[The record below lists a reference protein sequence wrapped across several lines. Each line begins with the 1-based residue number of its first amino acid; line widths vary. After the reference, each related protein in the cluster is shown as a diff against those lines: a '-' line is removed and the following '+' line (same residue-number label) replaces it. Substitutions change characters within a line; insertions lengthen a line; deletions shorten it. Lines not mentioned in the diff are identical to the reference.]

1 MFYPSIPINEK
12 SLSFIKNNF
21 VAQIQAL
28 EQFYPI
34 IKSALNLGLNP
45 SSIKFGGGTALSM
58 YYFQHRLSFD
68 IDLFVNDA
76 QHLGFFSPKLWID
89 DCSHFDSAR
98 YIDQHNHI
106 GVTNKDNIKIDIL
119 IDYASNEGYI
129 DNSKKI
135 FAFDIYIESLENIIA
150 KKITFRKI
158 DNKTRDIFDISVAL
172 HHNDG
177 LFDQLLN
184 DQKITK
190 QDLLIFQNSLKELNK
205 EKYNAQ
211 IKIVKPTQE
220 YSHIALN
227 AYEILT
233 EKIDQIK
240 TTTHSNSYDDNTDN
254 LDNSNEYTPTP
265 KRRR

>member
-1 MFYPSIPINEK
+1 MSFLSIPINEK

-58 YYFQHRLSFD
+58 YFFQHRLSFD

-76 QHLGFFSPKLWID
+76 QYLGFFSPKLWID
-89 DCSHFDSAR
+89 DCSHFDSAK

-106 GVTNKDNIKIDIL
+106 GITNKDNIKIDIL

-129 DNSKKI
+129 DDSKKI

-150 KKITFRKI
+150 KKITFRKT
-158 DNKTRDIFDISVAL
+158 DNKTRDIFDIAVAL
-172 HHNDG
+172 HNDSN
-177 LFDQLLN
+177 LFDKLLN
-184 DQKITK
+184 AQKISK
-190 QDLLIFQNSLKELNK
+190 QDLLTLQNSLQELNK
-205 EKYNAQ
+205 EKYNSQ

-240 TTTHSNSYDDNTDN
+240 TTTHNTDN

>member
-1 MFYPSIPINEK
+1 MSFLSIPINEK

-45 SSIKFGGGTALSM
+45 SSVKFGGGTALSM

-76 QHLGFFSPKLWID
+76 QYLGFFSPKLWID
-89 DCSHFDSAR
+89 DCAHFDSAR

-106 GVTNKDNIKIDIL
+106 GVTNRDNIKIDIL

-129 DNSKKI
+129 DDSKKI

-150 KKITFRKI
+150 KKITFRKT
-158 DNKTRDIFDISVAL
+158 DNKTRDIFDIAVAL
-172 HHNDG
+172 HNDSN
-177 LFDQLLN
+177 LFDKLLN
-184 DQKITK
+184 AQKISK
-190 QDLLIFQNSLKELNK
+190 QDLLTLQNSLQELNK
-205 EKYNAQ
+205 EKYNSQ

-240 TTTHSNSYDDNTDN
+240 TTTHNTDN

>member
-1 MFYPSIPINEK
+1 MSFLSIPINEK

-76 QHLGFFSPKLWID
+76 QYLGFFSPKLWID
-89 DCSHFDSAR
+89 DRAHFDSAR

-106 GVTNKDNIKIDIL
+106 GITNKDNIKIDIL

-129 DNSKKI
+129 DDSKKI

-150 KKITFRKI
+150 KKITFRKT
-158 DNKTRDIFDISVAL
+158 DNKTRDIFDIAVAL
-172 HHNDG
+172 HNDSN
-177 LFDQLLN
+177 LFDKLLN
-184 DQKITK
+184 AQKISK
-190 QDLLIFQNSLKELNK
+190 QDLLTLQNSLQELNK
-205 EKYNAQ
+205 EKYNSQ

-240 TTTHSNSYDDNTDN
+240 TTTHNTDN

>member
-1 MFYPSIPINEK
+1 MSFLSIPINEK

-21 VAQIQAL
+21 VTQIQAL
-28 EQFYPI
+28 GQFYPI

-76 QHLGFFSPKLWID
+76 QYLGFFSPKLWID
-89 DCSHFDSAR
+89 DCSHFDGAK

-106 GVTNKDNIKIDIL
+106 GITNKDNIKIDIL

-135 FAFDIYIESLENIIA
+135 FAFDIYVESLENIIA
-150 KKITFRKI
+150 KKITFRKT
-158 DNKTRDIFDISVAL
+158 DNKTRDIFDIAVAL
-172 HHNDG
+172 HNDSN
-177 LFDQLLN
+177 LFDKLLN
-184 DQKITK
+184 AQKISK
-190 QDLLIFQNSLKELNK
+190 QDLLTLQNSLQELNK
-205 EKYNAQ
+205 EKYNSQ

-240 TTTHSNSYDDNTDN
+240 TTTHNTDN
-254 LDNSNEYTPTP
+254 LDNSNEYTLTP

>member
-76 QHLGFFSPKLWID
+76 QYLGFFSPKLWID
-89 DCSHFDSAR
+89 DCSHFDSAK

-106 GVTNKDNIKIDIL
+106 GITNKDNIKIDIL

-129 DNSKKI
+129 DDSKKI

-150 KKITFRKI
+150 KKITFRKT
-158 DNKTRDIFDISVAL
+158 DNKTRDIFDIAVAL
-172 HHNDG
+172 HNDSN
-177 LFDQLLN
+177 LFDKLLN
-184 DQKITK
+184 AQKISK
-190 QDLLIFQNSLKELNK
+190 QDLLTLQNSLQELNK
-205 EKYNAQ
+205 EKYNSQ

-240 TTTHSNSYDDNTDN
+240 TTTHNTDN

>member
-1 MFYPSIPINEK
+1 MSFLSIPINEK

-68 IDLFVNDA
+68 IDLFINDA
-76 QHLGFFSPKLWID
+76 QYLGFFSPKLWID
-89 DCSHFDSAR
+89 DCSHFDSAK

-106 GVTNKDNIKIDIL
+106 GITNKDNIKIDIL

-129 DNSKKI
+129 DDSKKI

-150 KKITFRKI
+150 KKITFRKT
-158 DNKTRDIFDISVAL
+158 DNKTRDIFDIAVAL
-172 HHNDG
+172 HNDSN
-177 LFDQLLN
+177 LFDKLLN
-184 DQKITK
+184 AQKISK
-190 QDLLIFQNSLKELNK
+190 QDLLTLQNSLQELNK
-205 EKYNAQ
+205 EKYNSQ

-240 TTTHSNSYDDNTDN
+240 TTTHNTDN

>member
-1 MFYPSIPINEK
+1 MSFLSIPINEK

-21 VAQIQAL
+21 VTQIQAL

-76 QHLGFFSPKLWID
+76 QYLGFFSPKLWID
-89 DCSHFDSAR
+89 DCSHFDSAK

-106 GVTNKDNIKIDIL
+106 GITNKDNIKIDIL

-129 DNSKKI
+129 DDSKKI

-150 KKITFRKI
+150 KKITFRKT
-158 DNKTRDIFDISVAL
+158 DNKTRDIFDIAVAL
-172 HHNDG
+172 HNDSN
-177 LFDQLLN
+177 LFDKLLN
-184 DQKITK
+184 AQKISK
-190 QDLLIFQNSLKELNK
+190 QDLLTLQNSLQELNK
-205 EKYNAQ
+205 EKYNSQ

-240 TTTHSNSYDDNTDN
+240 TTTHNTDN

>member
-1 MFYPSIPINEK
+1 MSFLSIPINEK

-34 IKSALNLGLNP
+34 IKSALNLGFNP

-76 QHLGFFSPKLWID
+76 QYLGFFSPKLWID
-89 DCSHFDSAR
+89 DCAHFDSAR
-98 YIDQHNHI
+98 YIDQYNHI

-135 FAFDIYIESLENIIA
+135 FAFDIYTESLENIIA
-150 KKITFRKI
+150 KKITFRKT
-158 DNKTRDIFDISVAL
+158 DNKTRDIFDIAVAL
-172 HHNDG
+172 HNDSN
-177 LFDQLLN
+177 LFDKLLN
-184 DQKITK
+184 AQKISK
-190 QDLLIFQNSLKELNK
+190 QDLLTLQNSLQELNK
-205 EKYNAQ
+205 EKYNSQ

-240 TTTHSNSYDDNTDN
+240 TTTHNTDD

>member
-1 MFYPSIPINEK
+1 MSFLSIPINEK

-28 EQFYPI
+28 EQFYPV

-76 QHLGFFSPKLWID
+76 QYLGFFSPKLWID
-89 DCSHFDSAR
+89 DCSHFDSAK

-106 GVTNKDNIKIDIL
+106 GITNKDNIKIDIL

-129 DNSKKI
+129 DDSKKI
-135 FAFDIYIESLENIIA
+135 FAFDIYIESLENIIT
-150 KKITFRKI
+150 KKITFRKT
-158 DNKTRDIFDISVAL
+158 DNKTRDIFDIAVAL
-172 HHNDG
+172 HNDSN
-177 LFDQLLN
+177 LFDKLLN
-184 DQKITK
+184 AQKISK
-190 QDLLIFQNSLKELNK
+190 QDLLTLQNSLQELNK
-205 EKYNAQ
+205 EKYNSQ

-240 TTTHSNSYDDNTDN
+240 TTTHNTDN

>member
-1 MFYPSIPINEK
+1 MSFLSIPINEK

-21 VAQIQAL
+21 VVQIQAL

-76 QHLGFFSPKLWID
+76 QYLGFFSPKLWID
-89 DCSHFDSAR
+89 DCSHFDSAK

-106 GVTNKDNIKIDIL
+106 GITNKDNIKIDIL

-129 DNSKKI
+129 DDSKKI

-150 KKITFRKI
+150 KKITFRKT
-158 DNKTRDIFDISVAL
+158 DNKTRDIFDIAVAL
-172 HHNDG
+172 HNDSN
-177 LFDQLLN
+177 LFDKLLN
-184 DQKITK
+184 AQKISK
-190 QDLLIFQNSLKELNK
+190 QDLLTLQNSLQELNK
-205 EKYNAQ
+205 EKYNSQ

-240 TTTHSNSYDDNTDN
+240 TTTHNTDN

>member
-1 MFYPSIPINEK
+1 M
-12 SLSFIKNNF
+12 
-21 VAQIQAL
+21 
-28 EQFYPI
+28 
-34 IKSALNLGLNP
+34 
-45 SSIKFGGGTALSM
+45 
-58 YYFQHRLSFD
+58 
-68 IDLFVNDA
+68 
-76 QHLGFFSPKLWID
+76 
-89 DCSHFDSAR
+89 
-98 YIDQHNHI
+98 
-106 GVTNKDNIKIDIL
+106 
-119 IDYASNEGYI
+119 
-129 DNSKKI
+129 
-135 FAFDIYIESLENIIA
+135 ESLENIIA
-150 KKITFRKI
+150 KKITFRKT

-172 HHNDG
+172 YHNDG

-190 QDLLIFQNSLKELNK
+190 QDLLTLQNSLQELNK

-240 TTTHSNSYDDNTDN
+240 TTTHNTDD

>member
-1 MFYPSIPINEK
+1 MSFLSIPINGK

-76 QHLGFFSPKLWID
+76 QCLGFFSPKLWID
-89 DCSHFDSAR
+89 NCSHFDSTR

-106 GVTNKDNIKIDIL
+106 GVTNKDNIKIDVL
-119 IDYASNEGYI
+119 VDYASNERYV

-150 KKITFRKI
+150 KKITFRKT
-158 DNKTRDIFDISVAL
+158 DNKTRDIFDIAVAL
-172 HHNDG
+172 HNDSN
-177 LFDQLLN
+177 LFDKLLN
-184 DQKITK
+184 AQKISK
-190 QDLLIFQNSLKELNK
+190 QDLLTLQNSLQELNK

-211 IKIVKPTQE
+211 IKIVKPT
-220 YSHIALN
+220 
-227 AYEILT
+227 
-233 EKIDQIK
+233 
-240 TTTHSNSYDDNTDN
+240 
-254 LDNSNEYTPTP
+254 
-265 KRRR
+265 

>member
-1 MFYPSIPINEK
+1 MSFLSIPINEK

-21 VAQIQAL
+21 QAQIQAL

-76 QHLGFFSPKLWID
+76 QCLGFFSPKLWID
-89 DCSHFDSAR
+89 NCSHFDSTR

-106 GVTNKDNIKIDIL
+106 GVTNKDNIKIDVL
-119 IDYASNEGYI
+119 VDYASNEGYV

-135 FAFDIYIESLENIIA
+135 FAFDIYIENLENIIA
-150 KKITFRKI
+150 KKITFRKT
-158 DNKTRDIFDISVAL
+158 DNKTRDIFDIAVAL
-172 HHNDG
+172 HNDNN
-177 LFDQLLN
+177 LFDKLLSS
-184 DQKITK
+184 QKITK
-190 QDLLIFQNSLKELNK
+190 QDLLTLQNSLQELNK

-240 TTTHSNSYDDNTDN
+240 TTTHNTDD

>member
-1 MFYPSIPINEK
+1 MFYPSIPINEIN
-12 SLSFIKNNF
+12 FVKNNF
-21 VAQIQAL
+21 QTQIKAL
-28 EQFYPI
+28 KQFYPI
-34 IKSALNLGLNP
+34 IKNALNLGLKP
-45 SSIKFGGGTALSM
+45 SMIKFGGGTALSM

-76 QHLGFFSPKLWID
+76 QYLGFFSPKLWID

-119 IDYASNEGYI
+119 IDYVSNEGYI

-150 KKITFRKI
+150 KKITFRKT

-240 TTTHSNSYDDNTDN
+240 TATYSNSHDNADD

>member
-1 MFYPSIPINEK
+1 MSFLSIPINEK

-34 IKSALNLGLNP
+34 IESALNLGLNP

-76 QHLGFFSPKLWID
+76 QCLGFFSPKLWID
-89 DCSHFDSAR
+89 NCSHFDSTR

-106 GVTNKDNIKIDIL
+106 GVTNKDNIKIDVL
-119 IDYASNEGYI
+119 VDYASNEGYV

-150 KKITFRKI
+150 KKITFRKT
-158 DNKTRDIFDISVAL
+158 DNKTRDIFDIAVAL
-172 HHNDG
+172 HNDNN
-177 LFDQLLN
+177 LFDKLLSS
-184 DQKITK
+184 QKITK
-190 QDLLIFQNSLKELNK
+190 QDLLTLQNSLQELNK

-227 AYEILT
+227 AYKILT

-240 TTTHSNSYDDNTDN
+240 TTTHNTDN

>member
-1 MFYPSIPINEK
+1 MSFLSIPINEK

-21 VAQIQAL
+21 VTQIQAL

-76 QHLGFFSPKLWID
+76 QYLGFFSPKLWID
-89 DCSHFDSAR
+89 DCSHFDGAK

-106 GVTNKDNIKIDIL
+106 GITNKDNIKIDIL

-135 FAFDIYIESLENIIA
+135 FAFDIYVESLENIIA
-150 KKITFRKI
+150 KKITFRKT
-158 DNKTRDIFDISVAL
+158 DNKTRDIFDIAVAL
-172 HHNDG
+172 HNDSN
-177 LFDQLLN
+177 LFDKLLN
-184 DQKITK
+184 AQKISK
-190 QDLLIFQNSLKELNK
+190 QDLLTLQNSLQELNK
-205 EKYNAQ
+205 EKYNSQ

-240 TTTHSNSYDDNTDN
+240 TTTHNTDN
-254 LDNSNEYTPTP
+254 LDNSNEYTLTP

>member
-1 MFYPSIPINEK
+1 MFYPSIPINEIN
-12 SLSFIKNNF
+12 FVKNNF
-21 VAQIQAL
+21 QTQIKAL
-28 EQFYPI
+28 KQFYPI
-34 IKSALNLGLNP
+34 IKNALNLGLKP
-45 SSIKFGGGTALSM
+45 SMIKFGGGTALSM

-76 QHLGFFSPKLWID
+76 QCLGFFSPKLWID

-150 KKITFRKI
+150 KKITFRKT

-240 TTTHSNSYDDNTDN
+240 TATYSNSHDNADD

>member
-1 MFYPSIPINEK
+1 MSFLSIPINEK

-34 IKSALNLGLNP
+34 IKSALNLGLNS

-76 QHLGFFSPKLWID
+76 QYLGFFSPKLWID
-89 DCSHFDSAR
+89 DCSHFDSTR

-129 DNSKKI
+129 DDSKKI

-150 KKITFRKI
+150 KKITFRKT
-158 DNKTRDIFDISVAL
+158 DNKTRDIFDMAVAL
-172 HHNDG
+172 HNDSN
-177 LFDQLLN
+177 LFDKLLN
-184 DQKITK
+184 AQKISK
-190 QDLLIFQNSLKELNK
+190 QDLLIFQNSLKELDKKRYCLEIEIVEPVSRYK
-205 EKYNAQ
+205 EL
-211 IKIVKPTQE
+211 
-220 YSHIALN
+220 SSN
-227 AYEILT
+227 AYDFLI
-233 EKIDQIK
+233 EKIEQI
-240 TTTHSNSYDDNTDN
+240 
-254 LDNSNEYTPTP
+254 
-265 KRRR
+265 

>member
-1 MFYPSIPINEK
+1 MSFLSIPINEK

-21 VAQIQAL
+21 QAQIQAL

-76 QHLGFFSPKLWID
+76 QYLGFFSPKLWID
-89 DCSHFDSAR
+89 DYSHFDSSR

-119 IDYASNEGYI
+119 IDCASNERHI

-150 KKITFRKI
+150 KKITFRKT
-158 DNKTRDIFDISVAL
+158 DNKTRDIFDMAVAL
-172 HHNDG
+172 YNDSN
-177 LFDQLLN
+177 LFDKLLN
-184 DQKITK
+184 AQKISK
-190 QDLLIFQNSLKELNK
+190 QDLLTLQNSLQELNK
-205 EKYNAQ
+205 EKYHAQ
-211 IKIVKPTQE
+211 IKIVKPIQE

-240 TTTHSNSYDDNTDN
+240 TATHSNSHDDNTDN
-254 LDNSNEYTPTP
+254 LENTNKYTPTP
-265 KRRR
+265 KHRR

>member
-1 MFYPSIPINEK
+1 MSFLSIPINEK

-76 QHLGFFSPKLWID
+76 QYLGFFSPKLWID
-89 DCSHFDSAR
+89 DCSHFDSAK

-106 GVTNKDNIKIDIL
+106 GITNKDNIKIDIL

-129 DNSKKI
+129 DDSKKI

-150 KKITFRKI
+150 KKITFRKT
-158 DNKTRDIFDISVAL
+158 DNKTRDIFDIAVAL
-172 HHNDG
+172 HNDSN
-177 LFDQLLN
+177 LFDKLLN
-184 DQKITK
+184 AQKISK
-190 QDLLIFQNSLKELNK
+190 QDLLTLQNSLQELNK
-205 EKYNAQ
+205 EKYNSQ

-240 TTTHSNSYDDNTDN
+240 TTTHNTDN

>member
-1 MFYPSIPINEK
+1 MSFLSIPINEK

-21 VAQIQAL
+21 QAQIQAL

-34 IKSALNLGLNP
+34 IKNALNLGLNP

-76 QHLGFFSPKLWID
+76 QCLGFFSPKLWID
-89 DCSHFDSAR
+89 NCSHFDSTR

-106 GVTNKDNIKIDIL
+106 GVTNKDNIKIDVL
-119 IDYASNEGYI
+119 VDYASNERYV

-150 KKITFRKI
+150 KKITFRKT
-158 DNKTRDIFDISVAL
+158 DNKTRDIFDIAVAL
-172 HHNDG
+172 HNNNN
-177 LFDQLLN
+177 LFDKLLSS
-184 DQKITK
+184 QKITK
-190 QDLLIFQNSLKELNK
+190 QDLLTLQNSLQELDK
-205 EKYNAQ
+205 KR
-211 IKIVKPTQE
+211 
-220 YSHIALN
+220 YSIEIDMVEPISHYKDLSLS
-227 AYEILT
+227 AYDFLID
-233 EKIDQIK
+233 KIDQIK
-240 TTTHSNSYDDNTDN
+240 TATYSNSHDNADD